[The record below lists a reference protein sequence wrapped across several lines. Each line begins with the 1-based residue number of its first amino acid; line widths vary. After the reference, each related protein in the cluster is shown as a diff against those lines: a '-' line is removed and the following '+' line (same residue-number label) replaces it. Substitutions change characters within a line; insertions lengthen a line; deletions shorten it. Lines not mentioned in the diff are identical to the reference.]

1 LIISPA
7 YAPGVSD
14 FEQLAQAVELQ
25 GRDVVDIGCGD
36 GAFVRALAKAG
47 ANVIGIE
54 VSEAAVETARA
65 KDPGNRYLLG
75 GAEAIPLPDQSVDV
89 AVMMRSLHHVPD
101 PDSAFPELRR
111 VVRAFVYIAEPL
123 PTGDFFE
130 LMKPVDDET
139 EVRASAQ
146 RAIANATGFE
156 RVSTTEYDVTI
167 PIATFEAFRD
177 RVLAADPERAERFAT
192 LEADLRSR
200 FTPGDYSVP
209 MRADLLR
216 SAGH

>member
-1 LIISPA
+1 M
-7 YAPGVSD
+7 SD
-14 FEQLAQAVELQ
+14 FEHLAQAVDLQ

-47 ANVIGIE
+47 ANPIGIE
-54 VSEAAVETARA
+54 VSEAAVERARA

-75 GAEAIPLPDQSVDV
+75 GAEAIPLPDASVDI

-101 PDSAFPELRR
+101 PNSAFPELKR
-111 VVRAFVYIAEPL
+111 VVRHLVYIAEPL
-123 PTGDFFE
+123 PTGGLFE

-139 EVRASAQ
+139 EVRAKAQ
-146 RAIANATGFE
+146 QAIADATGFDHV
-156 RVSTTEYDVTI
+156 RTIEYDVTI
-167 PIATFEAFRD
+167 PIASFDAFRD

-192 LEADLRSR
+192 LEADLRTR
-200 FTPGDYSVP
+200 FTPGDYTVP

-216 SAGH
+216 SAGS

>member
-1 LIISPA
+1 M
-7 YAPGVSD
+7 SD
-14 FEQLAQAVELQ
+14 FEYLARAVELQ

-36 GAFVRALAKAG
+36 GALVRALAKAG
-47 ANVIGIE
+47 ANPIGIE
-54 VSEAAVETARA
+54 VSEAAVERARA

-75 GAEAIPLPDQSVDV
+75 GAEAIPLPDKSVDV

-101 PDSAFPELRR
+101 PTTAFPELKR
-111 VVRAFVYIAEPL
+111 VVRALVYIAEPL
-123 PTGDFFE
+123 PTGDLFE

-139 EVRASAQ
+139 EVRAKAQ
-146 RAIANATGFE
+146 QAIADATGFE
-156 RVSTTEYDVTI
+156 RVGTIEYDVTI

-192 LEADLRSR
+192 LEADLRTR
-200 FTPGDYSVP
+200 FTPGDYTVP

-216 SAGH
+216 SADH